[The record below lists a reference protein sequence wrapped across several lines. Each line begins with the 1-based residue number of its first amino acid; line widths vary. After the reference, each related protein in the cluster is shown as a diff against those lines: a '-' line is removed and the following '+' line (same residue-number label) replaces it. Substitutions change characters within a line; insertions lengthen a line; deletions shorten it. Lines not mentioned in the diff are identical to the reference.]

1 MNADIGRSKSKIII
15 LDKKYRDLGLDKS
28 TFDADT
34 ASLNSLN
41 HKYFSNFWEIYLYDL
56 YDLRTRY
63 FF

>member
-41 HKYFSNFWEIYLYDL
+41 HKV
-56 YDLRTRY
+56 
-63 FF
+63 FFQFLGNIFI